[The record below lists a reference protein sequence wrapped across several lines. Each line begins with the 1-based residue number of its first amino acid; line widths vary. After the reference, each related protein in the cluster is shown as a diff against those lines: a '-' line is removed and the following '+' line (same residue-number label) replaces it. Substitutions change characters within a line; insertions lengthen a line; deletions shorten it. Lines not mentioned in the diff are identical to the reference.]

1 MIEIKYETE
10 KLLEVLFCLNVLGTV
25 VKVNEEL
32 CMFFS
37 IESRFSYN
45 SDALWFAEKKIFE
58 FSEDT
63 PQTWK
68 ICSKLIFD
76 QMWSDIMFEKTKLVR

>member
-10 KLLEVLFCLNVLGTV
+10 KLLELLFCLNVLWTV
-25 VKVNEEL
+25 VKVNYEEL

-45 SDALWFAEKKIFE
+45 SDALWFAEKKKFWVQRRH
-58 FSEDT
+58 T
-63 PQTWK
+63 PNM
-68 ICSKLIFD
+68 KLIFD